1 MVDAVK
7 LQIDNGA
14 SATEMA
20 EAIFGGSIEIIDAT
34 YIGDRNSSGIWSN
47 GDADASDLTPS
58 DTGVILSTG
67 RVRDVTNSTGEANQ
81 NTNTSTN
88 TQGVN
93 GDSQFDQLAGTN
105 TYDASILEVTFI
117 PDTAYIS
124 MQFTFASEEYPEYV
138 GSIFNDAVGIWINGV
153 EVSGPVFD
161 VAQINSVNQDANET
175 LFVDNTGDAANTEM
189 DGYTVT
195 LSVLIPVNIGEEN
208 NIRIGIADVG
218 DSSFDS
224 AILIAGNS
232 IQGDFIAYD
241 DATTVSSGQTAE
253 IDVTA
258 NDGQPGAII
267 TITHVNGQEIGVGGS
282 VTLNSGHVVTLL
294 GNGNLSVAPPVGQA
308 PVTEEESLNFTYTAE
323 LANGIFDTAFVTVT
337 TIPCFTAGTRIR
349 TPDGQRRVEDLQIG
363 DLVETCDAGPQP
375 IRWIG
380 RRKVKAEGS
389 YAPIVIEA
397 GTFGHHRRLRLSPQ
411 HRVLVRH
418 HMAEIMFGEDEVLIA
433 AKDLVNECSI
443 WIDSGGEVEYIHL
456 LFDRHQMIWSEG
468 MLTESFLPGP
478 QVLMGFDE
486 DVRTELL
493 SLFPELDSVSWEG
506 YGPSARPALRRY
518 EALALFG

>member
-1 MVDAVK
+1 
-7 LQIDNGA
+7 
-14 SATEMA
+14 
-20 EAIFGGSIEIIDAT
+20 
-34 YIGDRNSSGIWSN
+34 
-47 GDADASDLTPS
+47 
-58 DTGVILSTG
+58 
-67 RVRDVTNSTGEANQ
+67 
-81 NTNTSTN
+81 
-88 TQGVN
+88 
-93 GDSQFDQLAGTN
+93 
-105 TYDASILEVTFI
+105 
-117 PDTAYIS
+117 
-124 MQFTFASEEYPEYV
+124 
-138 GSIFNDAVGIWINGV
+138 
-153 EVSGPVFD
+153 
-161 VAQINSVNQDANET
+161 
-175 LFVDNTGDAANTEM
+175 
-189 DGYTVT
+189 
-195 LSVLIPVNIGEEN
+195 
-208 NIRIGIADVG
+208 
-218 DSSFDS
+218 
-224 AILIAGNS
+224 
-232 IQGDFIAYD
+232 
-241 DATTVSSGQTAE
+241 
-253 IDVTA
+253 
-258 NDGQPGAII
+258 
-267 TITHVNGQEIGVGGS
+267 VGGS

-323 LANGIFDTAFVTVT
+323 LADGIFDTAFVTVT

-363 DLVETCDAGPQP
+363 DLVETCDAGSQP